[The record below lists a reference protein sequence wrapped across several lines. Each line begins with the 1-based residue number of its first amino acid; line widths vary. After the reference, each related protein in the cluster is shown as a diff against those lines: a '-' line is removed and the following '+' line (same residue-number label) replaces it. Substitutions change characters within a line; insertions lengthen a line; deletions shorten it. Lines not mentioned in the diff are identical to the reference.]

1 MAIDYDPSDRATNA
15 DPFPAFRRLRAED
28 PVHWSPRLGGW
39 VLTTY
44 DDVKAVIHGGL
55 YSADRLTPFFEHQKR
70 KTGVPL
76 GQVAAYLNRWMVFHD
91 PPDHTRLRGLVNR
104 AFTTRVVRKMRPRI
118 QAIVDDLLDAA
129 AAKGRIDVIADFAY
143 PLPASVIMHMLGVP
157 RDDIDDVKA
166 WSEGITLFIGT
177 AQATP
182 DKYARA
188 EQGTRAMADYFR
200 GIVAERR
207 RQPENDLISALIKAR
222 EEDQALTDDE
232 IIGNCILLLYAGHET
247 TTNLIGNG
255 LLALLRHP
263 GEWGR
268 LKNDPGLVESTVEEC
283 LRYDGP
289 SSATV
294 RVATADHD
302 LRGTPIETGQRVFA
316 MLNAANRDPDHF
328 DDAEGFD
335 IGRDPNPHLT
345 FGYGIHFCLG
355 APLARLETQVAF
367 TELARRFPDMAL
379 EFDDPTWFDAL
390 VLRGLEA
397 LPVDLTRGSRARQ
410 AAG

>member
-1 MAIDYDPSDRATNA
+1 MGIDYDPSDPAINA
-15 DPFPAFRRLRAED
+15 DPFPVFRRLRAED
-28 PVHWSPRLGGW
+28 PVHWSPHLGGW
-39 VLTTY
+39 VLTAY
-44 DDVKAVIHGGL
+44 DDVKTAIHGGP
-55 YSADRLTPFFEHQKR
+55 YSADRLTPFFEHQKQ

-76 GQVAAYLNRWMVFHD
+76 GQVAAYLNRWMVFRD

-104 AFTTRVVRKMRPRI
+104 AFTTRVVRSMRPRI

-157 RDDIDDVKA
+157 RGDIDDVKA
-166 WSEGITLFIGT
+166 WSEEITLFIGT

-200 GIVAERR
+200 GLVADRR
-207 RQPENDLISALIKAR
+207 RHPANDLISALIKAR
-222 EEDQALTDDE
+222 DEDESLSDDE

-263 GEWGR
+263 GEWAR
-268 LKNDPGLVESTVEEC
+268 LKDDPGLVESAVEEC

-294 RVATADHD
+294 RIVTTEHN
-302 LRGTPIETGQRVFA
+302 LYGTRLEAGQRIFA
-316 MLNAANRDPDHF
+316 MLNAANRDPDQF

-355 APLARLETQVAF
+355 APLARLETQIAF
-367 TELARRFPDMAL
+367 AELARRFPDLTL
-379 EFDDPTWFDAL
+379 ETEAPHWFDAL
-390 VLRGLEA
+390 VLRGLKA
-397 LPVDLTRGSRARQ
+397 LPVDLAPAHRERGI
-410 AAG
+410 G